1 MHYIPML
8 LLTVATLAAA
18 VYTHYRLPFHS
29 GTPKQLWI
37 SRAILVL
44 IGAAFGWV
52 NVQIYAAEP
61 SLQIL
66 VFLSAFGVVHVPAAF
81 ILFIKRQRREWK

>member
-1 MHYIPML
+1 MQHIPML
-8 LLTVATLAAA
+8 LLTLATLTAA

-29 GTPKQLWI
+29 GTGKQLWI

-44 IGAAFGWV
+44 IGTAFGWV
-52 NVQIYAAEP
+52 NLQIYAAEP
-61 SLQIL
+61 ALQVL

-81 ILFIKRQRREWK
+81 ILFIKRQRHEWK